1 VAEAEALLALTDRL
15 SAATADL
22 GALLATATE
31 AVARLCGDTVALWLL
46 EDGADPALRLASWWH
61 QSPAARADMGRLG
74 RDLLLRA
81 SARGLVWAV
90 VERGPT
96 LMRDV
101 GPDDLDGVNPTYA
114 EYFRRWGLSSLILVP
129 LRVRGRLLGMLG
141 TCRDGGSPLYDDADL
156 SFVER
161 IGAHVAL
168 AVDNAQL
175 VAQVRRELAERVEIE
190 DALRHQATHDALTGL
205 PNRTALHAALHAAL
219 AAGPVAM
226 LVMDLDGFKEVND
239 AFGHAVGDDVLVLA
253 ADRLVDAAP
262 SGGVLAR
269 MGGDEFALVLPGAGA
284 ERAEQVARALRRS
297 LAEPLTLAASRLAV
311 SASIGVATAAGPQVD
326 PGALLQRADTAM
338 YRAKRA
344 GLGVAVHDP
353 GTDGWAA
360 QQLPRLAELR
370 RALGTGELLLHYQPV
385 VDVAAGRVHHLEALV
400 RWAHPERGL
409 LGAEHVVPLAEQGGL
424 AGELADV
431 VLRLALD
438 RLRRWRA
445 AGRDVAV
452 AVNVPAV
459 VVGRPGFTA
468 AVLDALGRN
477 GLAPADLVVEVTEST
492 VATRAARQG
501 LAELDAAG
509 LRLALDDF
517 GTGWSSLAH
526 LRDLPLRQVKVDR
539 SFVTGLD
546 GDPVAAAL
554 VRAVTALGH
563 ELGLQVVAE
572 GVESAGESRRL
583 AELGVDLQQGWLHG
597 RPAPA

>member
-1 VAEAEALLALTDRL
+1 
-15 SAATADL
+15 
-22 GALLATATE
+22 
-31 AVARLCGDTVALWLL
+31 
-46 EDGADPALRLASWWH
+46 
-61 QSPAARADMGRLG
+61 
-74 RDLLLRA
+74 
-81 SARGLVWAV
+81 
-90 VERGPT
+90 
-96 LMRDV
+96 
-101 GPDDLDGVNPTYA
+101 
-114 EYFRRWGLSSLILVP
+114 
-129 LRVRGRLLGMLG
+129 
-141 TCRDGGSPLYDDADL
+141 
-156 SFVER
+156 
-161 IGAHVAL
+161 
-168 AVDNAQL
+168 
-175 VAQVRRELAERVEIE
+175 
-190 DALRHQATHDALTGL
+190 
-205 PNRTALHAALHAAL
+205 
-219 AAGPVAM
+219 
-226 LVMDLDGFKEVND
+226 
-239 AFGHAVGDDVLVLA
+239 
-253 ADRLVDAAP
+253 
-262 SGGVLAR
+262 
-269 MGGDEFALVLPGAGA
+269 
-284 ERAEQVARALRRS
+284 
-297 LAEPLTLAASRLAV
+297 
-311 SASIGVATAAGPQVD
+311 
-326 PGALLQRADTAM
+326 
-338 YRAKRA
+338 
-344 GLGVAVHDP
+344 
-353 GTDGWAA
+353 
-360 QQLPRLAELR
+360 
-370 RALGTGELLLHYQPV
+370 
-385 VDVAAGRVHHLEALV
+385 VHHLEALV